1 MRHFVDTHSHTIAN
15 GATGVV
21 ASATGFM
28 VTFVEAIEA
37 WVRLST
43 AIVLLI
49 VALISLRNL
58 VQSGRSKNKKQNK
71 LT

>member
-1 MRHFVDTHSHTIAN
+1 MRGILDSQSHTIAN
-15 GATGVV
+15 GATGVL

-28 VTFVEAIEA
+28 VTFVEALEA

-43 AIVLLI
+43 AVVLLL

-58 VQSGRSKNKKQNK
+58 VKSRNEKDK
-71 LT
+71 

>member
-15 GATGVV
+15 GATGVL

-28 VTFVEAIEA
+28 VTFVEALEA

-43 AIVLLI
+43 AVVLLL

-58 VQSGRSKNKKQNK
+58 VKSRNEKDK
-71 LT
+71 

>member
-15 GATGVV
+15 GITGVL

-28 VTFVEAIEA
+28 VTFVEAMEA

-43 AIVLLI
+43 AVVLLL

-58 VQSGRSKNKKQNK
+58 IKSRNEKDK
-71 LT
+71 

>member
-15 GATGVV
+15 GATGVL

-28 VTFVEAIEA
+28 VTFVEAMES

-43 AIVLLI
+43 AVVLLL

-58 VQSGRSKNKKQNK
+58 VKSRNEKDK
-71 LT
+71 

>member
-15 GATGVV
+15 GATGVL

-28 VTFVEAIEA
+28 VTFVEAMEA

-43 AIVLLI
+43 AVVLLL

-58 VQSGRSKNKKQNK
+58 VKSRNEKDK
-71 LT
+71 